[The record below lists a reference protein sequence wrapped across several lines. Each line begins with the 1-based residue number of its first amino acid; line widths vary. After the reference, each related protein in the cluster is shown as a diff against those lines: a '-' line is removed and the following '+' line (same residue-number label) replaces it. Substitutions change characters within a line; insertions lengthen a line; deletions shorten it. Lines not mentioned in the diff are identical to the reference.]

1 MELGTG
7 IAVAGLGLTGTGV
20 FAIIMRFLSA
30 HKDRQ
35 SGNNSPSDYATKDDV
50 RNVEKRM
57 DNAFSQISDKIEKKM
72 QEIRDQFHTREE
84 RCMGR
89 AERIA
94 SIEKAQQENEKRVE
108 AICRRSDFKNAGERG
123 PGVVGFG
130 KRGEDGDRSKEEIFK
145 TYTPGG

>member
-30 HKDRQ
+30 QRDRE
-35 SGNNSPSDYATKDDV
+35 SDSNNYSPPSDYATKDDV

-57 DNAFSQISDKIEKKM
+57 DNIFSQISDKIEKKM
-72 QEIRDQFHTREE
+72 QEIRDQLHTREE
-84 RCMGR
+84 RCIGR

-108 AICRRSDFKNAGERG
+108 AICRRSDFKDAEERG

-130 KRGEDGDRSKEEIFK
+130 KR
-145 TYTPGG
+145 